1 MKLPSKRSMICEIY
15 SFLFLPVYENYM
27 DLLPD
32 KLLRRIGMYV
42 NEMPLRFSASVTS
55 SVMTFLSHL
64 DVGWVKRCA
73 CIKWIILV
81 LRSGGVL
88 YACVFLEIQ
97 TRCSRYHHNCR
108 TIFFFQRFII
118 QMNAELC
125 VQLIHLSF
133 QQLLPQLP
141 DPWFLSH
148 HFFSIKLKHQQ
159 LDYLVG
165 YKSGLQD

>member
-1 MKLPSKRSMICEIY
+1 
-15 SFLFLPVYENYM
+15 
-27 DLLPD
+27 
-32 KLLRRIGMYV
+32 MYV

-81 LRSGGVL
+81 LRSGVVP

-108 TIFFFQRFII
+108 TIFFCQRFII
-118 QMNAELC
+118 QMNAKLR
-125 VQLIHLSF
+125 VQLRPCLIAGKWIPGIHFPCFPMFGST
-133 QQLLPQLP
+133 
-141 DPWFLSH
+141 
-148 HFFSIKLKHQQ
+148 IRK
-159 LDYLVG
+159 
-165 YKSGLQD
+165 

>member
-64 DVGWVKRCA
+64 DVG
-73 CIKWIILV
+73 
-81 LRSGGVL
+81 
-88 YACVFLEIQ
+88 
-97 TRCSRYHHNCR
+97 
-108 TIFFFQRFII
+108 
-118 QMNAELC
+118 
-125 VQLIHLSF
+125 
-133 QQLLPQLP
+133 
-141 DPWFLSH
+141 
-148 HFFSIKLKHQQ
+148 
-159 LDYLVG
+159 
-165 YKSGLQD
+165 